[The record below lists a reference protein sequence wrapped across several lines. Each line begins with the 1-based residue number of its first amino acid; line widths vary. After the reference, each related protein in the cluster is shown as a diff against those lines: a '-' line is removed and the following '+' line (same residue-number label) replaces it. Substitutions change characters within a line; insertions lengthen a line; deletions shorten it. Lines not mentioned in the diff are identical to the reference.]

1 MEADL
6 AYYRRRSAEERVA
19 AEAAPNGAARAAHR
33 ELARLYGDRVASLEA
48 PTDAAPLH
56 LVSAA

>member
-1 MEADL
+1 MEAEL
-6 AYYRRRSAEERVA
+6 AYYRRRSAEEIVA
-19 AEAAPNGAARAAHR
+19 AQTVPNDAARAAHR

-48 PTDAAPLH
+48 RACDAPLH

>member
-6 AYYRRRSAEERVA
+6 AYYRRRSAEERIA
-19 AEAAPNGAARAAHR
+19 AEAAPNGAAREAHT

-48 PTDAAPLH
+48 RIDAAPLH